1 LKKFKEKKIYV
12 VKKNWNIKDNRKS
25 LKIRE
30 LKKRESGKIKL
41 NLKGR
46 RKKDVYKK
54 NKSRKE

>member
-1 LKKFKEKKIYV
+1 MKKLKEKKIYV

-30 LKKRESGKIKL
+30 LKKRESGKSKL

-46 RKKDVYKK
+46 RKKDVYRK
-54 NKSRKE
+54 N

>member
-1 LKKFKEKKIYV
+1 LKKLKEKKIYV

-30 LKKRESGKIKL
+30 LKKRESGKR
-41 NLKGR
+41 KGR

-54 NKSRKE
+54 N